1 LSFEHF
7 LSKKILSARAYKN
20 SISAPIIKIGVS
32 AIAISVIVMIISV
45 GIGTGMQKEI
55 KDKISAFEGHI
66 TIQKKSFN
74 SIEQNSL
81 SPISPDQKVLDILTN
96 IADIK
101 SVENIISRFG
111 IVRTDQD
118 FDGLFFKGVEIDYDF
133 EKIQPYLIS
142 GSLPSFS
149 EDFSDEVLISK
160 SLANK
165 LNLNIDDNFQMLFS
179 KENNNSPSILK
190 LKIKGIF
197 DSGFEEL
204 DSKFLIGDIRHMRRI
219 LKWAYND
226 IGYLEI
232 QLYDHTKSEDVSN
245 YIYQNT
251 PPDYDVISTNQKYKS
266 IYEWIELFD
275 KNIYAIIF
283 IMVLVASINIISVLL
298 VLILERTNMI
308 GILKAIGATNMS
320 IQKFFIIVSSYLI
333 FLGISIGNI
342 LGLMILFIQ
351 KNFNIIPLDPKIYY
365 VSSVP
370 VNIDFFQISVL
381 NIIVF
386 TLCVF
391 SILLPSLVVSRVTPK
406 DSIKFN

>member
-1 LSFEHF
+1 MSFEHF

-45 GIGTGMQKEI
+45 GIGSGMQKEI

-81 SPISPDQKVLDILTN
+81 SPISPDQKVLDNLTN
-96 IADIK
+96 IADVK

-165 LNLNIDDNFQMLFS
+165 LNLNIGDNFQMLFS

-219 LKWAYND
+219 LKWDYND

-232 QLYDHTKSEDVSN
+232 QLYDNTKSEDVSN

-308 GILKAIGATNMS
+308 GILKAIGATNKS

>member
-1 LSFEHF
+1 
-7 LSKKILSARAYKN
+7 
-20 SISAPIIKIGVS
+20 
-32 AIAISVIVMIISV
+32 MIISV

-74 SIEQNSL
+74 SIEQNSF
-81 SPISPDQKVLDILTN
+81 SPISPDQKVLDNLTN
-96 IADIK
+96 IADVK
-101 SVENIISRFG
+101 SVEKIISRFG
-111 IVRTDQD
+111 IIRTDQD

-165 LNLNIDDNFQMLFS
+165 LNLNLGDNFQMLFS

-219 LKWAYND
+219 LKWDYND
-226 IGYLEI
+226 VGYLEI
-232 QLYDHTKSEDVSN
+232 QLYDHTKSENVSD

-308 GILKAIGATNMS
+308 GILKAIGATNKS

-342 LGLMILFIQ
+342 LGFMILFIQKFFIIVSSYLIFLGISIGNILGFMILFIQ
-351 KNFNIIPLDPKIYY
+351 KNFNVIPLDPKIYY

-386 TLCVF
+386 ILCVF

>member
-1 LSFEHF
+1 
-7 LSKKILSARAYKN
+7 
-20 SISAPIIKIGVS
+20 
-32 AIAISVIVMIISV
+32 MIISV

>member
-1 LSFEHF
+1 
-7 LSKKILSARAYKN
+7 
-20 SISAPIIKIGVS
+20 
-32 AIAISVIVMIISV
+32 MIISV

-66 TIQKKSFN
+66 TVQKKSFN

-81 SPISPDQKVLDILTN
+81 SPISPDQKLINNLRDLAEVKN
-96 IADIK
+96 
-101 SVENIISRFG
+101 VENIISRFG
-111 IVRTDQD
+111 IVRTDED

-149 EDFSDEVLISK
+149 ESYSDQVLISK
-160 SLANK
+160 TLANK
-165 LNLNIDDNFQMLFS
+165 LNLNLGDNFQMLFS
-179 KENNNSPSILK
+179 KENNTSPSILK

-219 LKWAYND
+219 LKWDYNE

-232 QLYDHTKSEDVSN
+232 QLDDNAKTEEISD

-251 PPDYDVISTNQKYKS
+251 PPDYDVTSTKQKYNT
-266 IYEWIELFD
+266 IYDWVELFD

-283 IMVLVASINIISVLL
+283 IMVIVASINIISVML

-308 GILKAIGATNMS
+308 GILKAIGATNKS
-320 IQKFFIIVSSYLI
+320 LQKFFIILSSYLI
-333 FLGISIGNI
+333 FFGISIGNI
-342 LGLMILFIQ
+342 LGLTILFVQ
-351 KNFNIIPLDPKIYY
+351 KNFNLIPLDPKIYY

-370 VNIDFFQISVL
+370 VNIDFFQILVI

-386 TLCVF
+386 VLCVF
-391 SILLPSLVVSRVTPK
+391 SILLPSLVVSKVTPK

>member
-1 LSFEHF
+1 
-7 LSKKILSARAYKN
+7 
-20 SISAPIIKIGVS
+20 
-32 AIAISVIVMIISV
+32 MIISV

-74 SIEQNSL
+74 SIEQNSF
-81 SPISPDQKVLDILTN
+81 SPISPDQKVLDNLTN
-96 IADIK
+96 IADVK

-165 LNLNIDDNFQMLFS
+165 LNLNLGDNFQMLFS

-219 LKWAYND
+219 LKWDYND
-226 IGYLEI
+226 VGYLEI
-232 QLYDHTKSEDVSN
+232 QLYDHTKSENVSD

-308 GILKAIGATNMS
+308 GVLKAIGATNKS

-342 LGLMILFIQ
+342 LGFMILFIQ
-351 KNFNIIPLDPKIYY
+351 KNFNVIPLDPKIYY